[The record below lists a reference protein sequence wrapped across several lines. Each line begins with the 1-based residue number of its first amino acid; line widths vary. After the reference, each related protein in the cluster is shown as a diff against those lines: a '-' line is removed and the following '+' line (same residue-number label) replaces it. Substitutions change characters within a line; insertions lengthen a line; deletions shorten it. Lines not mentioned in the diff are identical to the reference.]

1 MKVSQTILA
10 CAMTLAFSQAALA
23 EIYESKDAEGNTVFT
38 DTPATE
44 EAKPV
49 ELAPTN
55 IAEPPEEMPKP
66 AEAPAAAP
74 APQAPAPAEGGD
86 VVIIGGN
93 DELDERVERRI
104 IEQRRDEIPT
114 AEPLHG
120 AGGTENMS
128 ATHRSVPDPA
138 ARPAPQHKSHGGR

>member
-1 MKVSQTILA
+1 VNVSQTILA

-23 EIYESKDAEGNTVFT
+23 EIYKSKDAEGNTVFT
-38 DTPATE
+38 DKPATQ

-55 IAEPPEEMPKP
+55 IAEPPEEMPEP
-66 AEAPAAAP
+66 VEAPAAAP

-104 IEQRRDEIPT
+104 IERRRDEIPT
-114 AEPLHG
+114 AEPLHE
-120 AGGTENMS
+120 GGDKENMS
-128 ATHRSVPDPA
+128 ATHRNVPDPA
-138 ARPAPQHKSHGGR
+138 ARPTPQHRSPGGR